1 VIFAEFVKALLCREI
16 KAGNYIAPQHNGSS
30 KEDFSL
36 AHIQP
41 RASYKCHKTGLES
54 NSNWSLLKKIVKVKN
69 TIPEIRKEAF
79 VKAREALGLSANDLA
94 GKACLSVRQIQ
105 QIENG
110 DTNAFYSPNIKFT
123 AAKKVAQ
130 LLNLETEEAFDFGDL
145 VSQLPVEVKEAK
157 ETKEAKPSPAV
168 IEEKPKAKTKASEP
182 IAKIKAESV
191 TAAKPAE
198 QKSSASSKD
207 QKRWLPILGFVAI
220 AGFAFLSLRP
230 SLFDTASEVPK
241 APAEVEKTETST
253 PPAEPV
259 AQATPEKV
267 ADLVPTPTPA
277 AAVAPAALATTSAAE
292 CPVADNNVPGFK
304 PDAPKKSADMVY
316 LVAKNA
322 QVVCVVDAAGNS
334 QSKQLQA
341 GVGTSVYGKAP
352 LKVLTTGLSQVDL
365 YFQGVKVR
373 PGNASN
379 TILLEP
385 APLSTAKNDSDSEL
399 R

>member
-1 VIFAEFVKALLCREI
+1 M
-16 KAGNYIAPQHNGSS
+16 
-30 KEDFSL
+30 
-36 AHIQP
+36 
-41 RASYKCHKTGLES
+41 
-54 NSNWSLLKKIVKVKN
+54 KVKN

-241 APAEVEKTETST
+241 APAEVEKTESST
-253 PPAEPV
+253 PPTEPV
-259 AQATPEKV
+259 VQATPEKV
-267 ADLVPTPTPA
+267 AEPAPTPTPA

>member
-1 VIFAEFVKALLCREI
+1 
-16 KAGNYIAPQHNGSS
+16 
-30 KEDFSL
+30 
-36 AHIQP
+36 
-41 RASYKCHKTGLES
+41 
-54 NSNWSLLKKIVKVKN
+54 VKVKN

-79 VKAREALGLSANDLA
+79 VKAREALGLSASDLA

-110 DTNAFYSPNIKFT
+110 EINAFYSPKIKFT

-130 LLNLETEEAFDFGDL
+130 LLNLQTEEAFDFGDL
-145 VSQLPVEVKEAK
+145 VSQLPFEVKEAK
-157 ETKEAKPSPAV
+157 ETKEAEETKPSPAV
-168 IEEKPKAKTKASEP
+168 VEEKSKPKAKTKASEP
-182 IAKIKAESV
+182 IAKIKSESV

-241 APAEVEKTETST
+241 VPAEVEKTESST

-259 AQATPEKV
+259 AQAAPEKV
-267 ADLVPTPTPA
+267 AEPAPTPTPA
-277 AAVAPAALATTSAAE
+277 AAVAPTALASTPATE
-292 CPVADNNVPGFK
+292 CPVADTNVLGFK